1 MYIGEPLDSFD
12 IEVAGDI
19 TDDQDDGNLQAP
31 MKINQTVLIGRG
43 TLDYCRDTRRE
54 ILSNRGYVVPQDWEL
69 SWKRA
74 VGPIWTPDQMAGV
87 AMWCDQ
93 RGIFNDTTVT
103 TACTKWASQLDGD
116 QYFSQM
122 YTDDSPS
129 IQSSGVNGFRY
140 LAFDGD
146 NEYMIIPKVRHED
159 SSAMDLDFNPG
170 AGPSGNTGEADF
182 VVAVACTVRDD
193 NQSSQGIVSNGAASP
208 GWAITAD
215 TSSTNQGYGII
226 HENTSILSSTTGT
239 VGTLQM
245 MVMAKIDGDTHF
257 RLSGQSTASYTADN
271 KNCDVNYA
279 ILDDSFG
286 YGVLGQAYS
295 DKRWEGDMYE
305 LVFARGASVTL
316 ADVEKLE
323 GYFLRK
329 YGSSN
334 ISLPSANT
342 TYTEATPPRQ
352 GAT

>member
-1 MYIGEPLDSFD
+1 MYIGTPLHSFE
-12 IEVAGDI
+12 IITAGDI
-19 TDDQDDGNLQAP
+19 TDDQEDGSIQAA
-31 MKINQTVLIGRG
+31 MKINQTTLIGKG

-54 ILSNRGYVVPQDWEL
+54 ILSNRGFVVPQDWEL
-69 SWKRA
+69 NWIRA
-74 VGPIWTPDQMAGV
+74 RGPIWTPDQMAGV

-103 TACTKWASQLDGD
+103 DACTKWANQLDED

-122 YTDDSPS
+122 YTDDSPY
-129 IQSSGVNGFRY
+129 IGTTGVNGFRY
-140 LAFDGD
+140 LTFDGD

-193 NQSSQGIVSNGAASP
+193 NQSAQGIVSNGTTS
-208 GWAITAD
+208 GWSITAD
-215 TSSTNQGYGII
+215 TTSTNQGYNIY

-239 VGTLQM
+239 TGTLQM
-245 MVMAKIDGDTHF
+245 MVMAKLDGDTHF
-257 RLSGQSTASYTADN
+257 RLSGQATALYTADN
-271 KNCDVNYA
+271 KDCDVNYSLLA
-279 ILDDSFG
+279 DEYG
-286 YGVLGQAYS
+286 YGGLGQAFGT
-295 DKRWEGDMYE
+295 KRWKGDMYE

-323 GYFLRK
+323 GYFLAK

-334 ISLPSANT
+334 ISLPSGNT